1 MIDKNPPAKIGWL
14 LPVLSLIWL
23 GIALWAAHGQIH
35 SNSSG
40 GSVALATAAE
50 ALPGVVQATL
60 VAGTGLALLIAAWL
74 LRTAPSWLRW
84 IGGAVAG
91 AIAGGVA
98 AAATMIAYPHLP
110 SITSTAVTLV
120 ITGALGGVLTAIPR
134 IQPAV
139 RGGLAAALGAL
150 AVITIINANAVL
162 SRLLNLYGFS
172 ATSPAAALQA
182 SKYVQYTEYAL
193 AGIAAGVI
201 AFLYLRRRQVR
212 QVPMFPLAGALPG
225 LVLLAAYALTSIG
238 GHALLDAA
246 NRLSDADRVLNG
258 MELAETVPN
267 ALLVLFIGALVALI
281 SFGRTL
287 ESRGST
293 GSGGAVKSG
302 AGAGKAA
309 AGSGAGA
316 VKAASGSG
324 ATKAAPG
331 SGAGRSA
338 AKAVPAAESAAAP
351 VGKAGAKST
360 ATPAAKRP
368 GGQRTAAKAPQ
379 PAATTDED

>member
-1 MIDKNPPAKIGWL
+1 MIEKDQAAPAKIGWL

-74 LRTAPSWLRW
+74 LRNSSSWLRW
-84 IGGAVAG
+84 VGGAVAG

-98 AAATMIAYPHLP
+98 AVGTKIAYPHLP
-110 SITSTAVTLV
+110 SITSIAVTLI
-120 ITGALGGVLTAIPR
+120 ITGAIGGVLTAIPR

-139 RGGLAAALGAL
+139 RAGLAAALGAL

-172 ATSPAAALQA
+172 ATSPADALQA
-182 SKYVQYTEYAL
+182 SKYVQYTEYGL
-193 AGIAAGVI
+193 GGIAAGLI

-212 QVPMFPLAGALPG
+212 QAPQFPLAGALPG
-225 LVLLAAYALTSIG
+225 LVVLVAYALTSIG

-246 NRLSDADRVLNG
+246 NRLSDADRVLNR

-281 SFGRTL
+281 AFGRTL
-287 ESRGST
+287 EPRGSA
-293 GSGGAVKSG
+293 GAASSSAKPSVAGGAASAKPSVAGKPAAGKSSG
-302 AGAGKAA
+302 AGKPAA
-309 AGSGAGA
+309 AR
-316 VKAASGSG
+316 KPAASS
-324 ATKAAPG
+324 
-331 SGAGRSA
+331 AG
-338 AKAVPAAESAAAP
+338 
-351 VGKAGAKST
+351 
-360 ATPAAKRP
+360 AAKRP
-368 GGQRTAAKAPQ
+368 G
-379 PAATTDED
+379 